1 MHTLTLLISF
11 LEQFTILFI
20 YLPFILLL
28 FSCSVL
34 FFLHFP
40 WDHNWDLHAFWS
52 CFSLHLVVAKQNPSE
67 GSFQEPI
74 WPDMISFYVDYENK
88 WKSMQNKHLSK
99 QKNNRKIKKL
109 FHARLWIKC
118 LVIKKNKTK
127 TLSFQW
133 IYDCSL
139 LSPRSA
145 NFLKKML

>member
-1 MHTLTLLISF
+1 
-11 LEQFTILFI
+11 
-20 YLPFILLL
+20 
-28 FSCSVL
+28 
-34 FFLHFP
+34 
-40 WDHNWDLHAFWS
+40 
-52 CFSLHLVVAKQNPSE
+52 
-67 GSFQEPI
+67 
-74 WPDMISFYVDYENK
+74 MISFYVDYENK

-109 FHARLWIKC
+109 FFMPDYELSV
-118 LVIKKNKTK
+118 LLLKKT